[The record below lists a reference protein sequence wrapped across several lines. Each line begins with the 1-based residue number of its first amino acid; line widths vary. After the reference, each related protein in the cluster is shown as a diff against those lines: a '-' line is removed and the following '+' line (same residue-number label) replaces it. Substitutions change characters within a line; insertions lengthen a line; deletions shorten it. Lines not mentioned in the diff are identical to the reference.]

1 MKRMGVRELKDNF
14 KEALDEVANQGQII
28 EVTKHGRPIARLV
41 PALNG
46 GAIDWDANGAW
57 TALNNLREQLK
68 DQWPEGAS
76 AQDIIND
83 VRG

>member
-1 MKRMGVRELKDNF
+1 MKRMGIRELKDNF
-14 KEALDEVANQGQII
+14 KDALEEVATQGQII
-28 EVTKHGRPIARLV
+28 EVTKHGRPIARVV
-41 PALNG
+41 PIPNA

-68 DQWPEGAS
+68 DKWPKGVS

>member
-1 MKRMGVRELKDNF
+1 MKRMGIRELKDNF
-14 KEALDEVANQGQII
+14 KDAIEEVENKGQII
-28 EVTKHGRPIARLV
+28 EVTKHGRPVARVV
-41 PALNG
+41 PVVKG
-46 GAIDWDANGAW
+46 DVIDWDANGAW

-68 DQWPEGAS
+68 DQWPKGVS

>member
-1 MKRMGVRELKDNF
+1 MKRMGIRELRDNF
-14 KEALDEVANQGQII
+14 KDAIEEVANRGQII
-28 EVTKHGRPIARLV
+28 EVTKHGRPVARLV
-41 PALNG
+41 PVLNSNS
-46 GAIDWDANGAW
+46 IDWDANGAW

-68 DQWPEGAS
+68 DQWPKGVS